1 MIKIFK
7 SLRGKGRCLVREFQT
22 RPKIYQEPGV
32 FVHPELR
39 RSIPLVYFRRGDLP
53 QKLDLKLHSS
63 RNCEISPLERNKR
76 CKEYF
81 RQFCR
86 RQHSC
91 FSRTYHWS
99 EFRRKMIYG
108 SY

>member
-7 SLRGKGRCLVREFQT
+7 NLHSEVPCFTRGFMT

-39 RSIPLVYFRRGDLP
+39 RTIPLVYFRRGDLP
-53 QKLDLKLHSS
+53 KKLDLKLHDSQ
-63 RNCEISPLERNKR
+63 NCGISPLERNRR

-91 FSRTYHWS
+91 FSRTYQWS